1 MAKLFRI
8 RDTVTKKFWN
18 GDNRRSA
25 FNDTGKTWK
34 KRDLAESAVAY
45 FMRYRS
51 RFNVQTTHT
60 LPTSWEIV
68 EVELVEKEVASSD
81 MKDFLNYTLIRNEL
95 EKIDHNLVWFA
106 DKMRTKK
113 VFDKIE
119 FLFVLKPS
127 EGKTWVDRDRIIE
140 ARAHMRQIGVKT
152 RTFREGNGVFGM
164 MDRQQALKARLTLD
178 IQHSVDLSALRTKL
192 GI

>member
-1 MAKLFRI
+1 MAKLYKI
-8 RDTVTKKFWN
+8 RDTVTQKLWN
-18 GDNRRSA
+18 GDYRRST
-25 FNDTGKTWK
+25 FNDTGKSWK
-34 KRDLAESAVAY
+34 KRDQAESAVAY

-51 RFNVQTTHT
+51 RFNVQTTHS
-60 LPTSWEIV
+60 LPTSWEVV
-68 EVELVEKEVASSD
+68 EIELVETEVATSD

-95 EKIDHNLVWFA
+95 EKINTSFVWFA
-106 DKMRTKK
+106 DKMRSKK

-119 FLFVLKPS
+119 FLFALKPT
-127 EGKTWVDRDRIIE
+127 EGRTWVDRDRIVE

-152 RTFREGNGVFGM
+152 RTFREGNGIFGM

-178 IQHSVDLSALRTKL
+178 IVDSVDLTALRTKL

>member
-1 MAKLFRI
+1 MAKLYRI

-18 GDNRRSA
+18 GDYRRSS
-25 FNDTGKTWK
+25 FNDTGKAWK
-34 KRDLAESAVAY
+34 KRDLAEGAVAY

-60 LPTSWEIV
+60 LPNSWEVV

-95 EKIDHNLVWFA
+95 DKIDHNLVWFA
-106 DKMRTKK
+106 DKMRAKK

-178 IQHSVDLSALRTKL
+178 IKHSVDLAALRTKL